1 MEMVSV
7 TKEVPKDAKEVVD
20 VIVKVADHFMQK
32 KPWAELMAQLP
43 ALMGAVDGWE
53 NAVEA
58 TQGEYMGETIGYM
71 VGEVAELFEKKEEA
85 PVTEPE

>member
-7 TKEVPKDAKEVVD
+7 TNEVPKDAKEVVD
-20 VIVKVADHFMQK
+20 VVVKVADHFMQK
-32 KPWAELMAQLP
+32 KPWAELMGQLP

-58 TQGEYMGETIGYM
+58 TKGKSMGETVGYM
-71 VGEVAELFEKKEEA
+71 VGEIAELFEKEEA
-85 PVTEPE
+85 PAPEPE